1 MKIKMLLRKKKK
13 LSRRITTARVSGLA
27 ATRAVDRRLLE
38 TLFRRRH
45 MPNNE
50 SAAPKSYDRAR
61 EMTEK
66 ALGVFV
72 EGDEKTGAK
81 LVEQAKGV
89 DESAVRDVNEELE
102 EDAASEHDPAK
113 LSQSASK

>member
-1 MKIKMLLRKKKK
+1 
-13 LSRRITTARVSGLA
+13 
-27 ATRAVDRRLLE
+27 
-38 TLFRRRH
+38 

-50 SAAPKSYDRAR
+50 NAAPKSYDRAR
-61 EMTEK
+61 DMTEK
-66 ALGVFV
+66 ALDAFV

-89 DESAVRDVNEELE
+89 NESAVRDVHEELE

-113 LSQSASK
+113 LSQSAPKKNPG